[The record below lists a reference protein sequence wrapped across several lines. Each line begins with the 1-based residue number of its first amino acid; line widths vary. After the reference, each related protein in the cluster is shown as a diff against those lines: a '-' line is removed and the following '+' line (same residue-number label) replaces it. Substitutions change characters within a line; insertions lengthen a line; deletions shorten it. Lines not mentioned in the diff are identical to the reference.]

1 MDYGRPEK
9 MIDQKQ
15 CSIDMLSA
23 ALNME
28 EKGKAFYEKAV
39 TTCRNPQCKEIFF
52 ALMKD
57 EVVHTGRIKQ
67 IHDTLTSKKCWTRDW
82 ESIKAHSNGLE
93 MLFKNL
99 VAGERGKIKAETTD
113 LEAVDIGLDL
123 ESASIKFYQGHR
135 AKASDPIESAFLDQM
150 ILEEKGHWNAL
161 KDTRYYLTDPQG
173 WFMEKERAG
182 LDGV

>member
-1 MDYGRPEK
+1 MTDPN
-9 MIDQKQ
+9 Q
-15 CSIDMLSA
+15 CSVDMLA
-23 ALNME
+23 MALDME

-39 TTCRNPQCKEIFF
+39 TTCRNPQCKEIFS

-82 ESIKAHSNGLE
+82 ESIKGPSNDLE
-93 MLFKNL
+93 MFFQNL
-99 VAGERGKIKAETTD
+99 AAKERKKIKAETTD

-123 ESASIKFYQGHR
+123 ESASVKFYQEHR
-135 AKASDPIESAFLDQM
+135 ARATDPIEATFLDQM
-150 ILEEKGHWNAL
+150 ILEEKGHWKAL
-161 KDTRYYLTDPQG
+161 MDTRYYLTDPQG

>member
-1 MDYGRPEK
+1 MVCGRPEK
-9 MIDQKQ
+9 MIDQNQ

-23 ALNME
+23 ALDME

-39 TTCRNPQCKEIFF
+39 TTCRNPQCKEIFS

-57 EVVHTGRIKQ
+57 EVVHNERIKQ
-67 IHDTLTSKKCWTRDW
+67 IHDTLTSKKCWTREW
-82 ESIKAHSNGLE
+82 ESIKAHSNDLE
-93 MLFKNL
+93 ILFQNL
-99 VAGERGKIKAETTD
+99 AAKERKKIKVETTD

-123 ESASIKFYQGHR
+123 ESASIKFYQEHR
-135 AKASDPIESAFLDQM
+135 AKTTDPIEAPFLDQM
-150 ILEEKGHWNAL
+150 ILEEKGHWKAL

-173 WFMEKERAG
+173 WIMEKERAG